1 MGRRKIS
8 IAPIKDDRNRQ
19 VTFLKRKNGL
29 FKKAYE
35 LGVLCSA
42 DVAVVVFNANGKL
55 FEFHSGDMDQIL
67 LRYSHYA
74 GPAHEKRG
82 PDDYMNKDLDVATK
96 SGTGGKM
103 TSLSDEDGSDDDED
117 DKPRVAT
124 GSSGVRAIPQTS
136 KGKQAIRAQAERK
149 AKGVEA
155 ARSQSVDEGTRSES
169 RASSFSGPSGQ
180 YLPQPPEHHHQHQ
193 HDGGGAGP
201 QVPHDPS
208 QHNGF
213 APSGALPF
221 PFAGMPNLAPGP
233 NGLPNLA
240 GQLFPFSPGAG
251 MPSFPGFPAG
261 LPPNFPFAMPAP
273 FGFPPQQQQAQHS
286 PQHQHMNGTSA
297 SPHASNGVPAW
308 FGALNP
314 GAAGHGQPPA
324 PHLQLLQQ
332 LGMPGW
338 PGASMADPAAAMQ
351 AFQQQQ
357 QHLQQQHEAS
367 QRDQQQAPPP
377 QFSSPFGPPYHMQQQ
392 NHQQQE
398 LDASPSSHPRPAPMY
413 GTPAAMPPPP
423 QPQPHH
429 GTPSLPTYP
438 PATPGSSAGGAGP
451 DAPSS
456 RPGSVTSMHS
466 HARSHHSP
474 APQAS
479 GASHASPHVD
489 AWQNKPRLSVAIPA
503 ESGAKEGTKPG
514 LVTAGGASILGAGF
528 GYGGRNG
535 AGEAAR
541 EHEDE
546 RREGAGGDGEQD
558 DASVP
563 KSAFA
568 ADLLPSPFYPNQNPG
583 ASSSSSYG
591 FMGNYGQPAS
601 TSSQHF
607 QWPTAPPPSQAE
619 GGAPAPPLGP
629 DEAPDLVRRGSFS
642 DLTSAAA
649 AAQAGEGEGTG
660 GVDEAREGEGG
671 RGTKRGKEADE
682 EVAEEELGVARG
694 RKRRG

>member
-55 FEFHSGDMDQIL
+55 FEFHSGDMDSIL

-82 PDDYMNKDLDVATK
+82 PEDYINKDLDMAIK

-103 TSLSDEDGSDDDED
+103 TSLSDEDGSDDDDGD
-117 DKPRVAT
+117 DKPRVAA

-149 AKGVEA
+149 AKGVEP
-155 ARSQSVDEGTRSES
+155 ARSQSVDEGTPSDS
-169 RASSFSGPSGQ
+169 RASSYSGPSAH
-180 YLPQPPEHHHQHQ
+180 YLPPPPPEHHQQQ
-193 HDGGGAGP
+193 HDGGGAGSQMP
-201 QVPHDPS
+201 QDPS

-213 APSGALPF
+213 APPGALPF
-221 PFAGMPNLAPGP
+221 PFGGLPNLGAGS
-233 NGLPNLA
+233 NGLPN
-240 GQLFPFSPGAG
+240 LFPFSPGAG

-261 LPPNFPFAMPAP
+261 LAPNFPFPMPTP
-273 FGFPPQQQQAQHS
+273 FAFPPQQQQ
-286 PQHQHMNGTSA
+286 QHQQQMNGSSA
-297 SPHASNGVPAW
+297 SSASNGVPAW
-308 FGALNP
+308 FGTLNP
-314 GAAGHGQPPA
+314 GGGQGQMQMPQA
-324 PHLQLLQQ
+324 PHLQLMQQ
-332 LGMPGW
+332 LGMPGGMPAW

-357 QHLQQQHEAS
+357 QHLQQQQQQQHEAS
-367 QRDQQQAPPP
+367 QRHHQQAPPP
-377 QFSSPFGPPYHMQQQ
+377 HFSSPFDPPHHMQQ
-392 NHQQQE
+392 HQQHQPQE
-398 LDASPSSHPRPAPMY
+398 PDASPSSHPRPAPMY
-413 GTPAAMPPPP
+413 GTPAVMPPPP
-423 QPQPHH
+423 QPQHNH
-429 GTPSLPTYP
+429 STPNLPTYP
-438 PATPGSSAGGAGP
+438 PATPGSSGGGGGGT
-451 DAPSS
+451 DAPTS
-456 RPGSVTSMHS
+456 RPGSVASMHS
-466 HARSHHSP
+466 HAPSHHSP
-474 APQAS
+474 APQ
-479 GASHASPHVD
+479 GAAPSPHLD

-528 GYGGRNG
+528 GYGGRSG
-535 AGEAAR
+535 AGGEAA
-541 EHEDE
+541 HEGDDE
-546 RREGAGGDGEQD
+546 RREGGVVDEQD
-558 DASVP
+558 DSSVP

-568 ADLLPSPFYPNQNPG
+568 ADLLPSPFYPNQPQA
-583 ASSSSSYG
+583 ASSSSSSFG
-591 FMGNYGQPAS
+591 FMGGYGAPAS
-601 TSSQHF
+601 AASQHF
-607 QWPTAPPPSQAE
+607 QWPTAPPPSQA
-619 GGAPAPPLGP
+619 GGGPAPPLGE

-649 AAQAGEGEGTG
+649 AAQAGEGEDG
-660 GVDEAREGEGG
+660 GEEEVRAGEG
-671 RGTKRGKEADE
+671 RGKKRENEGDDGE
-682 EVAEEELGVARG
+682 GDGPSLARG

>member
-82 PDDYMNKDLDVATK
+82 PDDYMNKDLDSATK

-103 TSLSDEDGSDDDED
+103 TSLSDEDGSDDDDD
-117 DKPRVAT
+117 DKPRVAA

-155 ARSQSVDEGTRSES
+155 ARSQSVDEARTPSDS
-169 RASSFSGPSGQ
+169 RASSFSGPSAQ
-180 YLPQPPEHHHQHQ
+180 YLPQPPELHHQQQHHH
-193 HDGGGAGP
+193 DAGGGGAQLP
-201 QVPHDPS
+201 QDPS

-213 APSGALPF
+213 APSSALPF
-221 PFAGMPNLAPGP
+221 PFGGLPNLAPGP
-233 NGLPNLA
+233 NGLPNL
-240 GQLFPFSPGAG
+240 FPFSPGAG
-251 MPSFPGFPAG
+251 MPSFRAFPAG
-261 LPPNFPFAMPAP
+261 LAPNFPFSMPTP

-286 PQHQHMNGTSA
+286 PQHQQMNGASA
-297 SPHASNGVPAW
+297 PPASNGVPAW

-314 GAAGHGQPPA
+314 GAGQGQPPT
-324 PHLQLLQQ
+324 PHLQLMQQ
-332 LGMPGW
+332 LGMPGGMPGW

-357 QHLQQQHEAS
+357 RHLQQQQHEAS
-367 QRDQQQAPPP
+367 QRHHQQAPPP
-377 QFSSPFGPPYHMQQQ
+377 QFSSPFAPPYHLQQQ
-392 NHQQQE
+392 HPQQQE
-398 LDASPSSHPRPAPMY
+398 PDASPSSHPRPAPMY
-413 GTPAAMPPPP
+413 GTPAVMPPPP
-423 QPQPHH
+423 QPQHH
-429 GTPSLPTYP
+429 HSTPSLPTYP
-438 PATPGSSAGGAGP
+438 PATPGSSAGGGP
-451 DAPSS
+451 DAPTS
-456 RPGSVTSMHS
+456 RPDSVTSMHS
-466 HARSHHSP
+466 HAPSHHSP
-474 APQAS
+474 APQGS
-479 GASHASPHVD
+479 SASHASPHLD

-528 GYGGRNG
+528 GYGGR
-535 AGEAAR
+535 AGTGEVAH
-541 EHEDE
+541 EHDEE
-546 RREGAGGDGEQD
+546 RREGGGGGDGEQD

-568 ADLLPSPFYPNQNPG
+568 ADLLPSPFYPNQNP
-583 ASSSSSYG
+583 AASSSSYG
-591 FMGNYGQPAS
+591 FMSGYGGQAS

-607 QWPTAPPPSQAE
+607 QWPTAPPPSQ
-619 GGAPAPPLGP
+619 GGSGPAPPLGV

-649 AAQAGEGEGTG
+649 AAQAGEGEDGERE
-660 GVDEAREGEGG
+660 EAREGEG
-671 RGTKRGKEADE
+671 RGTKRGNEEDE
-682 EVAEEELGVARG
+682 EGAEEPSVARG